1 MHVHNCLLIGRFM
14 LIYHCIFLQSQFT
27 EKKSVDKYDLPTSY
41 QLLSE
46 SGEATSAM
54 LDKKVS
60 VHALLCLLCWLS
72 CGCCCVCH
80 CITHLLFILQFCA
93 MQTWTII

>member
-1 MHVHNCLLIGRFM
+1 M
-14 LIYHCIFLQSQFT
+14 
-27 EKKSVDKYDLPTSY
+27 DKYDLPASY

-72 CGCCCVCH
+72 CGCCCVCY
-80 CITHLLFILQFCA
+80 CITHLLFILQFYD
-93 MQTWTII
+93 MQAWTIIQKNDDNLEPSFISVESTNESG